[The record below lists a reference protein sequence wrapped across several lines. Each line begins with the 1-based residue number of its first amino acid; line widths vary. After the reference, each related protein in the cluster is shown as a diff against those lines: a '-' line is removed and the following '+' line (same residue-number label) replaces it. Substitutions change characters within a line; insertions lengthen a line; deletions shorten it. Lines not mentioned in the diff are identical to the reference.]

1 MAHKEFLPQPL
12 RLNCHVFVTET
23 PYPRAD
29 EIVEAFARLV
39 NARLGAARVD
49 AIGHS
54 YGGILVL
61 SDS

>member
-1 MAHKEFLPQPL
+1 M
-12 RLNCHVFVTET
+12 FVTET

-54 YGGILVL
+54 YGGILERNDVRL
-61 SDS
+61 IVVTPPSP